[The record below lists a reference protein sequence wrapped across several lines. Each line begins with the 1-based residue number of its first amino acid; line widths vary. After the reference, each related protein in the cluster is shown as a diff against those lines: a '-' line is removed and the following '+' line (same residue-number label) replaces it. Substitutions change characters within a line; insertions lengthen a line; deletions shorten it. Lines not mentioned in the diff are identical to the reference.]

1 MRYLDTHTLRR
12 GERALPTPFRLRLD
26 KPGGHA
32 ELTCSAI
39 LRHLPGKR
47 LVCAADW
54 PGHGPVVVKI
64 FLAPGRAEHHYQ
76 QELQGLQ
83 AMHAGGIPTPDLL
96 FNGRLADG
104 EARLLVLRKME
115 GFENLSDHLKR
126 HATPDERREALGRV
140 VALIARLHEAGLR
153 QRDIHP
159 GNFLIADDTV
169 LVIDGDD
176 IVSSGRGPLP
186 CRESLADLPL
196 FFAQFPSPFDAL
208 APRLTEAYAT
218 HRNWPSQGCEVHA
231 IDAQIQRWRAWRL
244 KKFLPKTRRACTA
257 FVARQTWHRFMVC
270 DREWFGPDRRKLLDD
285 PEAFIDGGTLLK
297 AGNSATVARLT
308 VDGQAIVVKRY
319 NIKNRAHALRRSLRP
334 SRAMISWTNAHRLR
348 FLGISTPR
356 PLAVIE
362 ERWGIVRQRAYF
374 IMAYQPGNTIDEAL
388 RAAAADADQ
397 VARLLDQVG
406 RLLQQLAAAR
416 LSHGDFKATNFLL
429 SSGRL
434 YLLDLDGMRS
444 HATSS
449 AFERAFR
456 KDLARLKRNWADLP
470 LVERGLAERLPPF
483 FR

>member
-12 GERALPTPFRLRLD
+12 GGRILPTPFRLRLD
-26 KPGGHA
+26 QPDDGA
-32 ELTCSAI
+32 ELTCSEV

-47 LVCAADW
+47 LVCSGDW
-54 PGHGPVVVKI
+54 YGHGPVVLKI
-64 FLAPGRAEHHYQ
+64 FLDSRRGEQHWQREW
-76 QELQGLQ
+76 QGVQ
-83 AMHAGGIPTPDLL
+83 AMHTGGIPTPDLL
-96 FNGRLADG
+96 FNGRLSDG
-104 EARLLVLRKME
+104 EARLLIFRKME

-126 HATPDERREALGRV
+126 IATPGERREALGRV
-140 VALIARLHEAGLR
+140 VALIALLHEAGLK

-159 GNFLIADDTV
+159 GNFLIAGDSV

-176 IVSSGRGPLP
+176 IVPSGRGPLP
-186 CRESLADLPL
+186 RRESLANLAL
-196 FFAQFPSPFDAL
+196 FFAQFPSRFDAL

-218 HRNWPSQGCEVHA
+218 RRNWPSHGCQVDG

-244 KKFLPKTRRACTA
+244 KKFLPKTQRACTA
-257 FVARQTWHRFMVC
+257 FMARKTWHRFMVC
-270 DREWFGPDRRKLLDD
+270 DREWFGPARRELLED
-285 PEAFIDGGTLLK
+285 PEAFIDAGTILK
-297 AGNSATVARLT
+297 AGNTATVARMAI
-308 VDGQAIVVKRY
+308 DGHEIVVKRY
-319 NIKNRAHALRRSLRP
+319 NIKNKAHALSRSLRP

-348 FLGISTPR
+348 FLDISTPR

-362 ERWGIVRQRAYF
+362 ERWGVVRRRAYF
-374 IMAYQPGNTIDEAL
+374 IMAYQPGKTIDEAL
-388 RAAAADADQ
+388 RAVAYDPGK

-406 RLLQQLAAAR
+406 RLLHQLAAAR

-434 YLLDLDGMRS
+434 YLLDLDGMRA